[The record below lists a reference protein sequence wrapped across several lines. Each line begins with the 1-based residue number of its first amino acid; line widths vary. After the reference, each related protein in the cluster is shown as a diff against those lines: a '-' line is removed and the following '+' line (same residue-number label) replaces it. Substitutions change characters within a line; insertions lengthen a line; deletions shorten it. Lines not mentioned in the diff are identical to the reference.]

1 MGTDPTIPHR
11 PMRPFYDMLS
21 GGIKKNVG
29 RFARRAENVQDGDLR
44 RSDAV
49 LLQFGRT
56 GGTLD
61 GSYPAHP

>member
-1 MGTDPTIPHR
+1 MI
-11 PMRPFYDMLS
+11 PFYDMLS
-21 GGIKKNVG
+21 GGIKKNIAQFT
-29 RFARRAENVQDGDLR
+29 RMAESSQDVDLR
-44 RSDAV
+44 PSDAV